1 MGMGINS
8 CHFSLF
14 CSMIFALNQQPD
26 QNRVQRKWKFQ
37 VWLFV
42 LLGKHQSKLK
52 YWDVMSILF
61 LSMCVS
67 CFQERYLFSAI
78 EKKNVVDVFCPN
90 VSVYSCVGQ
99 SRYAVD
105 KRTEGVHIQHLTDL
119 HFILHQAQHN
129 LSL

>member
-1 MGMGINS
+1 
-8 CHFSLF
+8 
-14 CSMIFALNQQPD
+14 
-26 QNRVQRKWKFQ
+26 
-37 VWLFV
+37 
-42 LLGKHQSKLK
+42 
-52 YWDVMSILF
+52 MSILL

-67 CFQERYLFSAI
+67 GFQERYLFSAI

-105 KRTEGVHIQHLTDL
+105 KRTEGVHIQNLTDL

-129 LSL
+129 LSLKSEILKC